1 MSLLTYK
8 ETLDFLFTQ
17 LPMFQNIGAG
27 AYKPGLGTIIELE
40 NAFGNSHRQFATIHV
55 AGTNGKGSTSHSL
68 ASVLQKA
75 GYRVGLFTS
84 PHLIDFRE
92 RIKVNGEMISQEQ
105 VIDFVARFREK
116 HLQAAPSFFELT
128 TVMAFEHFARE
139 RVDIAVIE
147 VGLGGRLDST
157 NIITP
162 EISVITNI
170 SKDHVALLGDTLP
183 KIAAEKAGIIKPS
196 IPVVIGEVGSDDVKQ
211 VFVDKANAENA
222 PIIFAEEQNC
232 FSSIENNEI
241 YHDTPFG
248 AIKAALTGDCQSK
261 NMATVITTLL
271 QLRKLGWKISD
282 ENVQQGLSQVV
293 TLTGL
298 MGRWMTVSDSP
309 RVICDTGHNEG
320 GWQYLA
326 PRLATIAPNLV
337 MVIGFVNDKDID
349 HILALMPRNARYIF
363 VQASVSRALP
373 SNELMKRAQLVGL
386 QGVSV
391 ASVEEGYKKAL
402 EITSKGDT
410 IFVGGSTFV
419 VADLLRTLKG

>member
-1 MSLLTYK
+1 
-8 ETLDFLFTQ
+8 
-17 LPMFQNIGAG
+17 
-27 AYKPGLGTIIELE
+27 
-40 NAFGNSHRQFATIHV
+40 
-55 AGTNGKGSTSHSL
+55 
-68 ASVLQKA
+68 
-75 GYRVGLFTS
+75 
-84 PHLIDFRE
+84 
-92 RIKVNGEMISQEQ
+92 MISQEQ

-139 RVDIAVIE
+139 CVDIAVIE

-183 KIAAEKAGIIKPS
+183 KIAAEKAGIIKSS
-196 IPVVIGEVGSDDVKQ
+196 IPVVIGEAGADDVKQ

-248 AIKAALTGDCQSK
+248 TVKAALTGDCQSK

-309 RVICDTGHNEG
+309 KVICDTGHNEG

-326 PRLATIAPNLV
+326 PHLATIAPNLV

-349 HILALMPRNARYIF
+349 HILALMPRNARYIL

-386 QGVSV
+386 QGVSA

-402 EITSKGDT
+402 EIASKGDT